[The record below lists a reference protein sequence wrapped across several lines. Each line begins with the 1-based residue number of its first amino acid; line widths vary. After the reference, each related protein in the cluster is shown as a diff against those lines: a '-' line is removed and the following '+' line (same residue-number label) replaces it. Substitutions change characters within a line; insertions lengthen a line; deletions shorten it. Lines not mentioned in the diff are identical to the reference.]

1 MANEDDRFQK
11 GIDLEQVPPT
21 FQHAIEV
28 SGWFGVSWLWIDS
41 FCIIQHS
48 SADWEREALQMHK
61 VYKQGFLNISADAA
75 VDAQGGLFQSRHPTA
90 VQPVVLELPESEET
104 IYLTID
110 ERNMF
115 RWASEGPLSQRAW
128 VFQERHLAR
137 RILHFTDKEIVWECC
152 AKSPYFASETFPNGA
167 PLTNVF
173 DNKPK
178 IQSGSL
184 LSGPLESTDE
194 LYNLWENLCHM
205 YSEKQLT
212 KVSDKL
218 VALAG
223 LANEFHE
230 RIPDDS
236 YVAGMWRSTMP
247 RSLLWEA
254 WRGPVGRK
262 LEVAP
267 SWSWASIN
275 GQIQKEYHPGEKK
288 DHDTVCTV
296 LDIQAQNT
304 AGGSIGNYQN
314 PRVDHPWLLQD
325 V

>member
-28 SGWFGVSWLWIDS
+28 SGWFGDS

-262 LEVAP
+262 LE
-267 SWSWASIN
+267 
-275 GQIQKEYHPGEKK
+275 
-288 DHDTVCTV
+288 
-296 LDIQAQNT
+296 
-304 AGGSIGNYQN
+304 
-314 PRVDHPWLLQD
+314 
-325 V
+325 